1 MHAPT
6 QTKGTRMAHDEE
18 PILTSPP
25 TQEVAR
31 HVEDYSRFTTLLKW
45 GAIICLIIA
54 FLVLMIIS

>member
-1 MHAPT
+1 
-6 QTKGTRMAHDEE
+6 MAHDEE
-18 PILTSPP
+18 PFLTSPP

-54 FLVLMIIS
+54 FLLLMIIS